1 MVAGVGV
8 RIAVEAQRQL
18 GCVLVRQPWRMALL
32 DMAEGEEA
40 GSAGDGEQE
49 DAGGDEMEADGGGDT
64 DER

>member
-1 MVAGVGV
+1 MA
-8 RIAVEAQRQL
+8 AQRQL